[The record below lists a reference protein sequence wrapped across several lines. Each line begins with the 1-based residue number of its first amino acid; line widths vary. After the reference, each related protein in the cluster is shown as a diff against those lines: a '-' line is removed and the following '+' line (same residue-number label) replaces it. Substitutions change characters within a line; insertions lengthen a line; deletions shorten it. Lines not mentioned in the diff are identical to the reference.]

1 MTATPRSSSLAAY
14 QMVATHGGVAAADPH
29 GLILMLL
36 DGALMRIAQ
45 ARGSGER
52 GNSSERTAHLNRA
65 LGILGELRAS
75 LVPGSSQIADNLDRL
90 YDYMSREILQA
101 HVDTRPELLDRVT
114 ALLQEIR
121 GAWAAI
127 PVEQRSRM
135 QAVP

>member
-52 GNSSERTAHLNRA
+52 GSASERTAHLNRT

-75 LVPGSSQIADNLDRL
+75 LVLGSSEIADNLDRL
-90 YDYMSREILQA
+90 YDYMAREILKA
-101 HVDTRPELLDRVT
+101 HVDTRPELLDRVSS
-114 ALLQEIR
+114 LLQEIR
-121 GAWAAI
+121 SAWASI
-127 PVEQRSRM
+127 PVEQRTRM
-135 QAVP
+135 QAVR